1 MSKPTYEELEQR
13 IRELEQNKIRLT
25 KAEKAMQQ
33 YKRAVESSL
42 DLMVEFGR
50 DYTYLFANKGLS

>member
-1 MSKPTYEELEQR
+1 MSKPAYEELEQR
-13 IRELEQNKIRLT
+13 IQELEQTEIKYK

-42 DLMVEFGR
+42 DLKE
-50 DYTYLFANKGLS
+50 